1 MKVKNREG
9 LTLSKIMDIV
19 TNPLKRKDL
28 PTEYDD
34 VTNKQYVDTSIN
46 NIQMYKVG
54 QMVLSPLP
62 ISLEGFLICNGGILS
77 KTEYTELYSYL
88 GDTFTPVNTTPG
100 SGRYWDQQY
109 SINNIVDEV
118 YTWATGSNISSVT
131 QQHQV
136 CVTNST
142 AYVLGGAT
150 TSSFLFGLIS
160 SSSYKSNIY
169 KSTINTDGT
178 LGSWSNAGDLPKS
191 IGLSSLIIAKSK
203 CYLIGG
209 MVSNQSSNNVHQA
222 TIDNNGVI
230 SSWYQI
236 ANFPI
241 DINTHRAIITKK
253 KILVIGGL
261 SGGSNT
267 NRIYYSAM
275 DDYGNLGT
283 WTRTVDLPEAISCHS
298 VAIIKNK
305 LYVIGGM
312 ISSNNWSKKV
322 YSTELDHDGLPTIW
336 VQGSNLSYT
345 CGYSSIAVFNK
356 IVMLVGG
363 YINSSYSNKVLYAKI
378 NDDGTLQ
385 SWIESANTIPDN
397 CSNSGLIATSNRLYL
412 VGGYNGSAT
421 IKKVYQMNISGSM
434 NDYSDYYKSIIDTI
448 DTPLTH
454 FRLPDY
460 SYLVPSS
467 LYFYIKY

>member
-1 MKVKNREG
+1 MKVANREG
-9 LTLSKIMDIV
+9 LTLNKIISMV
-19 TNPLKRKDL
+19 TNPLKRKE
-28 PTEYDD
+28 PPIEYDD
-34 VTNKQYVDTSIN
+34 VTNKQYVDT
-46 NIQMYKVG
+46 NIENIEIYKVG
-54 QMVLSPLP
+54 QMVLLPLP
-62 ISLEGFLICNGGILS
+62 TNLDGFFICNGGMLS
-77 KTEYTELYSYL
+77 KTEYSELYSYL
-88 GDTFTPVNTTPG
+88 GDIFTPINTTPG

-109 SINNIVDEV
+109 SINNVVDEV
-118 YTWATGSNISSVT
+118 YPWATGSNISSVT
-131 QQHQV
+131 QQHQI

-142 AYVLGGAT
+142 AYILGGAT
-150 TSSFLFGLIS
+150 T
-160 SSSYKSNIY
+160 SSYKSNIY
-169 KSTINTDGT
+169 KSSINTDGT

-191 IGLSSLIIAKSK
+191 IGLSSLIIANSK

-209 MVSNQSSNNVHQA
+209 MVSNQSSNNVYQA

-236 ANFPI
+236 ANFSI

-253 KILVIGGL
+253 KILVIGGI

-267 NRIYYSAM
+267 NRIYYSTM

-322 YSTELDHDGLPTIW
+322 YSTELDHDGLPTTW
-336 VQGSNLSYT
+336 VQGSDLPYT

-378 NDDGTLQ
+378 NEDGTLQ
-385 SWIESANTIPDN
+385 SWIESSNTLPGN
-397 CSNSGLIATSNRLYL
+397 CSNSGTIATSNRLYL
-412 VGGYNGSAT
+412 VGGYNGSAA

-460 SYLVPSS
+460 SYLVPNS